1 MKLRNLVL
9 AIALSGA
16 AMMAAAVEKRFPT
29 DEGQTLVI
37 NGGADWVAGVNPPSS
52 PIGTVTIN
60 GPDPKLWRIS
70 VGPLPPHPTLT
81 ADPGNLRMYM
91 RMWARGMENG
101 GIQVEPEHKQIQGR
115 DLSGI
120 YVKIHDGRKKTKAQ
134 IKKSGGEFTDAYV
147 GALSIGG
154 NPYLFEVSWISGGE
168 SAANTAL
175 AAVKTIRIH

>member
-1 MKLRNLVL
+1 MKIRDLLLGIVL
-9 AIALSGA
+9 LGTATL
-16 AMMAAAVEKRFPT
+16 AAAVDKRFPT
-29 DEGQTLVI
+29 DEGQTVVI

-52 PIGTVTIN
+52 PAGTVTII

-101 GIQVEPEHKQIQGR
+101 GIQVEPEHKEIQGR
-115 DLSGI
+115 NLSGI
-120 YVKIHDGRKKTKAQ
+120 YVKIHDSRKKTKSQ
-134 IKKSGGEFTDAYV
+134 IQKSGGEFTDAYV